1 MPDFV
6 AFQDAV
12 ERPNQSFSFSHV
24 TSPEGFKGQ
33 ILRRLRLVEERSRGF
48 GATFRF
54 AAARNWAF
62 QFKGMRKFT
71 VAYVTRF

>member
-33 ILRRLRLVEERSRGF
+33 ILRRLGLVEERSRGF